1 MSVTTA
7 VSRLAWSPLA
17 IAMLSAVA
25 SCAPRPATAVVLRF
39 STDVDA
45 ARIRRVTLAL
55 RWDEP
60 GATDFATREYIIGGG
75 TAGLRFPG
83 TVVVAPVDA
92 RASALTSRALRVE
105 STMFVANAD
114 GTTRSYVTARALVRL
129 TEERTVSVDLAFA
142 DLCGSSATSARCT
155 SAESCAV
162 FGGEA
167 RCAPLVVQ
175 ERLPDYTPDAS
186 LTARE

>member
-1 MSVTTA
+1 MSVTTVA
-7 VSRLAWSPLA
+7 RLALGTLAFAALSP
-17 IAMLSAVA
+17 IT
-25 SCAPRPATAVVLRF
+25 SCAPRPATAIVLGF

-60 GATDFATREYIIGGG
+60 GATDFATREYVLGAGGS
-75 TAGLRFPG
+75 GLRFPG

-92 RASALTSRALRVE
+92 RESARAGRTLRIE
-105 STMFVANAD
+105 SSMFVANPD
-114 GTTRSYVTARALVRL
+114 GTTRSYVTTRALVRL
-129 TEERTVSVDLAFA
+129 AEERTVSVDLAFA

-162 FGGEA
+162 SGGVA

-175 ERLPDYTPDAS
+175 ERLPEYAPDAS
-186 LTARE
+186 LSSRE